1 MVYSSNL
8 FVVLLPLVVAL
19 FYLIP
24 SAAGQRTYLAIASL
38 LFIAYAGMV
47 HLFVFMAV
55 LIVAIVYFVLPYPYR
70 SHQIVYGG
78 VITTLL
84 LILANFK
91 YSGFLSEI
99 TGLPLAVLSAGTVIP
114 LGISF
119 YTFTTIGAIYDR
131 RKLQESVSPARFGL
145 FTVFFPHL
153 VAGPIVKY
161 RQLAPQFDNRKH
173 FSSRNIAIGTQLFA
187 LGYVKK
193 VLIADPI
200 AMAIDPIWAN
210 HSQYSWSALLLAVLG
225 FYVQVYADFSGY
237 TDMGRGIARML
248 GYRLP
253 INFRAPYLA
262 KNPIEFWS
270 RWHITLSNWVRYYLY
285 TTLSM
290 MVVRRVRTK
299 LLRKL
304 SLAVVIVF
312 TMVLLGL
319 WHGGAW
325 RFIVFGLIQGLVIV
339 MWHLASLVGSASKKH
354 FSFISMLVTQLILI
368 LSFVYFRAPYP
379 ADATQILVGIA
390 TLKQAAN
397 DPVLWTGIIIC
408 TAATFGIQ
416 IIDHFA
422 TRRSVARRLLGL
434 RASTV
439 GFLMMSATLLIAF
452 FLKGITLDGVWISP
466 SEKFFGAQSET
477 FIYFAF

>member
-1 MVYSSNL
+1 MVYSSNF
-8 FVVLLPLVVAL
+8 FVVLLPFIVAI

-24 SAAGQRTYLAIASL
+24 SASGQRTYLTIASL
-38 LFIAYAGMV
+38 LFIAYAGAM
-47 HLFVFMAV
+47 HLYVFMAV
-55 LIVAIVYFVLPYPYR
+55 LSVAIVYFILPYSYR
-70 SHQIVYGG
+70 SQRIVYGG
-78 VITTLL
+78 VIVTLL
-84 LILANFK
+84 LILINFK
-91 YSGFLSEI
+91 YSVFLSEI
-99 TGLPLAVLSAGTVIP
+99 TGLPLAVFSAGTVIP

-131 RKLQESVSPARFGL
+131 RRMQDDVSPTRFGL

-161 RQLAPQFDNRKH
+161 RQLAPQFDSRKR
-173 FSSRNIAIGTQLFA
+173 FSGRNIAIGAQLFT

-210 HSQYSWSALLLAVLG
+210 HSQYSWSTLLLAVLG
-225 FYVQVYADFSGY
+225 FYIQVYADFSGY

-262 KNPIEFWS
+262 RSPIEFWT

-290 MVVRRVRTK
+290 AVVRRVRGK
-299 LLRKL
+299 HFRKL

-319 WHGGAW
+319 WHGGEW
-325 RFIVFGLIQGLVIV
+325 RFVTFGLIQGLVIV
-339 MWHLASLVGSASKKH
+339 IWHLASLVGGTSSKRM
-354 FSFISMLVTQLILI
+354 SLINMLATQLILI
-368 LSFVYFRAPYP
+368 LSFVYFRAPHP
-379 ADATQILVGIA
+379 GDATQILVGIA
-390 TLKQAAN
+390 TLKQATS
-397 DPVLWTGIIIC
+397 DTVLWTGIIIC
-408 TAATFGIQ
+408 TAATFIIQ
-416 IIDHFA
+416 IVDYFA
-422 TRRSVARRLLGL
+422 TRRSVARRLLGF

-439 GFLMMSATLLIAF
+439 GFVFVSLILFTAF
-452 FLKGITLDGVWISP
+452 FMKGITLDGVWISP
-466 SEKFFGAQSET
+466 SEKFFGSKSET